1 MQEFTRSL
9 SESTTAQPKV
19 YAIDPGL
26 ALANSRAGVNDR
38 GQRLEDAVYL
48 ELRRRNPGG
57 REGTISTLRTK
68 GRGLEVD
75 FVVGDILDEA
85 PTQLVQVT
93 ESMDD
98 PVTAQREL
106 RALWEAMRETGLEE
120 GVLVVGNGLDATHES
135 DFGRIHQVPAWKW
148 LLFS

>member
-93 ESMDD
+93 ESM
-98 PVTAQREL
+98 
-106 RALWEAMRETGLEE
+106 ALWEAMRETGLEE